1 MFGKIVSI
9 NTPNGAVGLRGCID
23 PQKVFEAIEET
34 RSNSGAPV
42 IKPPRS
48 IVEVTVEELACME

>member
-1 MFGKIVSI
+1 MFGKIISI
-9 NTPNGAVGLRGCID
+9 NTTNGSIGLRGCID

-34 RSNSGAPV
+34 RNSSGAPL

-48 IVEVTVEELACME
+48 IV